1 MRSCIGWDPLGT
13 VGKRMAIQMARDNRE
28 REPAAFRPEDEIDEV
43 FARANPNPARTG
55 CPGKDVLRS
64 AARKALPIDHPV
76 FEHLAGCSA
85 CYQEFRQLQQSV
97 RVPSRVRPALAA
109 AAVVLI
115 AVGGV
120 TYFGRNRVIGLPG
133 DTQTNATTQP
143 LLIDYRGEGTT
154 RSEAGDPARKSV
166 TVPRAS
172 LEATI
177 LLPIGSEPGQYQLRL
192 LDGDKRSKLAKEASG
207 DSERF
212 GCASERQPRP
222 TLLAERSVHPGDS
235 SPGRGLGPA
244 SADYSITSSEGLG
257 PRLTAVP
264 AICGLTMGSGASNS
278 SISIDAKPTLSS
290 AVRVSLSGWQPSPIR
305 RQSGFTRRCILCS
318 QLPRLA
324 ATCSMN
330 KNLPPGLRTLATSS
344 KSSLLVHHATEHQG
358 ADHEIYALV
367 RGWQRFGDPVA

>member
-1 MRSCIGWDPLGT
+1 
-13 VGKRMAIQMARDNRE
+13 MAIQMARDNRE
-28 REPAAFRPEDEIDEV
+28 REPAACSPEDEIDEV
-43 FARANPNPARTG
+43 FARANPNPMRTG

-85 CYQEFRQLQQSV
+85 CYQEFRELQQGG

-115 AVGGV
+115 AAGGL
-120 TYFGRNRVIGLPG
+120 TYFGRNRVMSLRG

-192 LDGDKRSKLAKEASG
+192 LDGDKRSKLNTEAAG
-207 DSERF
+207 D
-212 GCASERQPRP
+212 
-222 TLLAERSVHPGDS
+222 LKDL
-235 SPGRGLGPA
+235 
-244 SADYSITSSEGLG
+244 
-257 PRLTAVP
+257 
-264 AICGLTMGSGASNS
+264 
-278 SISIDAKPTLSS
+278 
-290 AVRVSLSGWQPSPIR
+290 AVRVNVKLDLRSLPSGAYTLELR
-305 RQSGFTRRCILCS
+305 RQG
-318 QLPRLA
+318 
-324 ATCSMN
+324 
-330 KNLPPGLRTLATSS
+330 
-344 KSSLLVHHATEHQG
+344 E
-358 ADHEIYALV
+358 D
-367 RGWQRFGDPVA
+367 WDPHPLIIR

>member
-1 MRSCIGWDPLGT
+1 
-13 VGKRMAIQMARDNRE
+13 MAIQMARDKRE

-43 FARANPNPARTG
+43 FARANPNPTRIG

-85 CYQEFRQLQQSV
+85 CYQEFRELQQAV

-109 AAVVLI
+109 AAAVLI

-120 TYFGRNRVIGLPG
+120 TYFGNRVIGVRG

-177 LLPIGSEPGQYQLRL
+177 LLPIGSEPGQYELRL
-192 LDGDKRSKLAKEASG
+192 LDGDKRSKLSTEAAG
-207 DSERF
+207 ELKD
-212 GCASERQPRP
+212 
-222 TLLAERSVHPGDS
+222 L
-235 SPGRGLGPA
+235 
-244 SADYSITSSEGLG
+244 
-257 PRLTAVP
+257 
-264 AICGLTMGSGASNS
+264 
-278 SISIDAKPTLSS
+278 
-290 AVRVSLSGWQPSPIR
+290 AVRVNVKLDLRSLPSGAYTLELRRRGEDWDPRPLIIR
-305 RQSGFTRRCILCS
+305 
-318 QLPRLA
+318 
-324 ATCSMN
+324 
-330 KNLPPGLRTLATSS
+330 
-344 KSSLLVHHATEHQG
+344 
-358 ADHEIYALV
+358 
-367 RGWQRFGDPVA
+367 

>member
-13 VGKRMAIQMARDNRE
+13 VRKRMAIQMARDNRE

-43 FARANPNPARTG
+43 FARANPNPTRTG

-64 AARKALPIDHPV
+64 AARRALPIDHPV

-207 DSERF
+207 D
-212 GCASERQPRP
+212 
-222 TLLAERSVHPGDS
+222 LKDL
-235 SPGRGLGPA
+235 
-244 SADYSITSSEGLG
+244 
-257 PRLTAVP
+257 
-264 AICGLTMGSGASNS
+264 
-278 SISIDAKPTLSS
+278 
-290 AVRVSLSGWQPSPIR
+290 AVRVNVNLDLRSLPSGAYTLEIR
-305 RQSGFTRRCILCS
+305 RQG
-318 QLPRLA
+318 
-324 ATCSMN
+324 
-330 KNLPPGLRTLATSS
+330 
-344 KSSLLVHHATEHQG
+344 E
-358 ADHEIYALV
+358 D
-367 RGWQRFGDPVA
+367 WDPHPLIIR